1 MHGLWTPGADPGITR
16 RDFLRLA
23 GATGTAA
30 GVDALLPGY
39 ARSQVPLGAPADPG
53 VLDGTAGPIDIR
65 VARTPIQVDGRR
77 GRAITMNGSV
87 PGPLL
92 RFREGGEAVIRVHN
106 ELDEDTSIHWH
117 GMILPM
123 EMDGV
128 PGVSFPGIRAR
139 STFEYRFPLVQY
151 GTYWYHSHSGLQE
164 QLGHYGPLIIEPA
177 EPTPYGYEREFFVV
191 LSDWTFENP
200 YRVLDKLKKQPDY
213 YNFQKRTLGGFLE
226 DVAEDGFWTAVQDR
240 LMWGEMRMNPT
251 DISDIT
257 GATYTYLMNGH
268 GPESNWTAL
277 FNPGERVLLHF
288 INASSA
294 TFFDVRVPDLPMTV
308 VQVNGQYVEPVETD
322 EFRAGIAETYDVIVE
337 PREDHAYT
345 VFAEAMD
352 RSGFARGTLA
362 PRADMA
368 AAVPARRER
377 PLLSMMDMGMM
388 HDNEPGGGH
397 GAHGAVE
404 HDTPMEMEA
413 PEALPVDTAGGNAGH
428 GAPPAAAD
436 PHAGHEMAGMR
447 MEDRE
452 IRTSGLRPPG
462 TLPEPVT
469 HGPDHHGKGN
479 AAVSVVSMSRL
490 GEPGIGLQ
498 GMPWRV
504 LTYAEL
510 RALET
515 RPDALRPPDREIEL
529 HLTGNMER
537 FLWHID
543 GKMFKEVPPIHFTYG
558 ERLRLTM
565 VNDTM
570 MNHPMHLHGMWME
583 LENGQ
588 GEAIPRMHTI
598 NVKPAERIS
607 LLINADAPG
616 RWAFHCHVLYHMEVG
631 MFRVVEVSQPERT
644 MEHLDQGEIDPGVPG
659 HEGMHD
665 TPVPAAADAAHDG
678 GQGGHH
684 EE

>member
-1 MHGLWTPGADPGITR
+1 MHGLWTPGVDPRISR
-16 RDFLRLA
+16 RAFLRFTGAA
-23 GATGTAA
+23 GAAA

-39 ARSQVPLGAPADPG
+39 ARSRVPLGAPADPG

-65 VARTPIQVDGRR
+65 VDRTRIRVDGRR
-77 GRAITMNGSV
+77 GRAITMNGTV

-106 ELDEDTSIHWH
+106 HLDEDTSIHWH

-128 PGVSFPGIRAR
+128 PGVSFPGIPAR

-177 EPTPYGYEREFFVV
+177 EPAPYGYDREYFVV

-200 YRVLDKLKKQPDY
+200 YRVLDNLKKQPDY
-213 YNFQKRTLGGFLE
+213 YNFQKRTVGDFFR
-226 DVAEDGFWTAVQDR
+226 DVAEDGFWATVRDR

-277 FNPGERVLLHF
+277 FAPGERVLLHF

-294 TFFDVRVPDLPMTV
+294 TFFDVRIPDLPMTV
-308 VQVNGQYVEPVETD
+308 VQVNGQYVQPVETD
-322 EFRAGIAETYDVIVE
+322 EFRVGIAETYDAIVE
-337 PREDHAYT
+337 PRGDRAYT

-362 PRADMA
+362 PRAGMA

-388 HDNEPGGGH
+388 HDMPDGGH
-397 GAHGAVE
+397 EAMGHDTTPGAEATPADTTGAHAGYRAPATPADPHSAHGA
-404 HDTPMEMEA
+404 
-413 PEALPVDTAGGNAGH
+413 
-428 GAPPAAAD
+428 AAT
-436 PHAGHEMAGMR
+436 G

-452 IRTSGLRPPG
+452 SRTAGLRPPG
-462 TLPEPVT
+462 TIPEPVT
-469 HGPDHHGKGN
+469 HGPDHHGRGN
-479 AAVSVVSMSRL
+479 AAVSMVSMSRL
-490 GEPGIGLQ
+490 GEPGIGLA

-543 GKMFKEVPPIHFTYG
+543 GKMFQEVPPIPFTYG

-631 MFRVVEVSQPERT
+631 MFRVVEVSR
-644 MEHLDQGEIDPGVPG
+644 PGGSTEPMP
-659 HEGMHD
+659 HEGMH
-665 TPVPAAADAAHDG
+665 PAAPPAPADSAPHSG
-678 GQGGHH
+678 HGGHH
-684 EE
+684 EG